1 MDKMELYGRKFKLW
15 FYQVSHSEAI
25 IRSPKMDGNKVYDK
39 NIDIYVGDIDY
50 IEMPCILQELWIDKA
65 TQDDAAYLRQKC
77 NKDIPVERIVVF
89 VSEGK
94 RYYVAASIIKIMEN
108 DLDFAILPI
117 YAFIKNSQK

>member
-1 MDKMELYGRKFKLW
+1 MDKMELYERKFKLW

-65 TQDDAAYLRQKC
+65 TQDDVAYLRQKC
-77 NKDIPVERIVVF
+77 NKDITVERIVVF
-89 VSEGK
+89 VSEGR
-94 RYYVAASIIKIMEN
+94 RYYVVASIIKIMEN
-108 DLDFAILPI
+108 DLDFATLPI
-117 YAFIKNSQK
+117 YAFIKNSQE